1 MSNDLKV
8 WIARIALF
16 LLLSAD
22 ASLVYQVGFAAGN
35 VSAFTYVKLVLSML
49 ASFVVAFWYY
59 WIKGRRWDHHQGKT
73 QEEIEFETL
82 AAYAAQQQKERQQAQ
97 QAQKSSTP
105 ASAQQIQTPKQPK
118 EK

>member
-22 ASLVYQVGFAAGN
+22 ASLVFQVGMSAGH
-35 VSAFTYVKLVLSML
+35 VSAMTYVKLVLSML

-59 WIKGRRWDHHQGKT
+59 IVKSKRWDHKQGKT
-73 QEEIEFETL
+73 QEQIEFETL

-97 QAQKSSTP
+97 QTQKQD
-105 ASAQQIQTPKQPK
+105 ASATPQPMQTPKPPK